1 MMVQI
6 KAMKEIDEDK
16 LRSLFKKRGHGILTS
31 GFLDSIKNVL
41 DGKRRGLE
49 VHQCN
54 CGELMVLS
62 AARVRKLK
70 NEYHTENV
78 PCKVCQGNEA
88 EVLNFQF
95 VRRFHDITV
104 FLDER
109 SVFVTRSE
117 QTLEPED
124 VETLGKMA
132 LGLFPTSTP
141 AEMLVGYYDFMEVLF
156 SHFPKM
162 RYRVLPTVKKLFDDA
177 RRVNGLEFE
186 RLYSSFCDWE
196 KSHKAHMNI
205 YSKRD
210 LLSILNSKDSLK
222 SLKDDLVENEKTDI
236 AKAKIQLE
244 LSTYQ
249 DAVEIEIYL
258 DLLANLLNIVNG
270 KRILADPFSVA
281 SLPPLKSGGHSRKV
295 CGLADKV
302 DYLQRKLPFGIKPV
316 YNTHLRNAVAHNEF
330 EIRGQEKMI
339 LLTKYSETFTFD
351 GFHRIFHA
359 LTNLHYS
366 MDGYL
371 ADYHIAKTRLKARN
385 QGVAAAILGFTD
397 SFEEEGKL
405 HPKAPCDPQ
414 LNIYQYWDFATFDKD
429 TRLFPR
435 FEMTL
440 DEKEKSLIVNFGEN
454 GALYIFPEAPELVEW
469 IEQLILA
476 DQIRVVL
483 YTIAPTLPS
492 FAQKALMRCAVGKMM
507 DVYVMSIDDK
517 MMHILP
523 QLRSSALKFLNY

>member
-1 MMVQI
+1 MVQI
-6 KAMKEIDEDK
+6 KAMEEIDEDK
-16 LRSLFKKRGHGILTS
+16 MRGLFKKRGHGILTY
-31 GFLDSIKNVL
+31 GFLDYVKNVL
-41 DGKRRGLE
+41 DGKRQGLE

-62 AARVRKLK
+62 EARVKKLK
-70 NEYHTENV
+70 KKYHTENV

-88 EVLNFQF
+88 EVLNLQF
-95 VRRFHDITV
+95 LRRFQDITV

-117 QTLEPED
+117 QTLNSED

-132 LGLFPTSTP
+132 LGLFPTSTH

-156 SHFPKM
+156 RHFPKI
-162 RYRVLPTVKKLFDDA
+162 RHKILPTVRKLFDDA
-177 RRVNGLEFE
+177 RRVNKREFE
-186 RLYSSFCDWE
+186 RLYSSFSNWE
-196 KSHKAHMNI
+196 KSHKAYMNV
-205 YSKRD
+205 YSKQD

-249 DAVEIEIYL
+249 DTIEIEIYL

-270 KRILADPFSVA
+270 KRILEDPFAVA
-281 SLPPLKSGGHSRKV
+281 SLPPLKSGRHPRKV

-302 DYLQRKLPFGIKPV
+302 DYLQRNLPFKIKPM

-330 EIRGQEKMI
+330 EIRVQEKMI
-339 LLTKYSETFTFD
+339 LLTKYSETFTFNS
-351 GFHRIFHA
+351 FHRIFDA
-359 LTNLHYS
+359 LTNLHHS
-366 MDGYL
+366 MNSYL
-371 ADYHIAKTRLKARN
+371 ADYHIAKTRLKVRN

-469 IEQLILA
+469 IEQLVLA
-476 DQIRVVL
+476 DRIRVVL
-483 YTIAPTLPS
+483 YTIAPTLPF
-492 FAQKALMRCAVGKMM
+492 FAQKAIMRCAVGKIM
-507 DVYVMSIDDK
+507 DVYVINVDDK
-517 MMHILP
+517 IMHILP